1 MKERGVTLIELV
13 ITITLIGIA
22 VSAVLGTLAA
32 NAKSSADGMVR
43 AQAMAI
49 ADAYLEEI
57 RLKSFTDPD
66 GVDGETG
73 RLNFDDV
80 DDYNGL
86 SDVGAVDQFGN
97 AIAGLGEYR
106 VAVAVAHSSALTG
119 VGSANALRIDV
130 TVTYPAAGV
139 DVRVT
144 GYRANYR

>member
-1 MKERGVTLIELV
+1 VKERGVTLIELV

-86 SDVGAVDQFGN
+86 SDVGAIDQFGN
-97 AIAGLGEYR
+97 AIAGLGDYR
-106 VAVAVAHSSALTG
+106 VAVAVLHSSGLTG
-119 VGSANALRIDV
+119 VASANALRIDV
-130 TVTYPAAGV
+130 TVTNPAAGV

-144 GYRANYR
+144 GYRANY

>member
-106 VAVAVAHSSALTG
+106 VAVAVAHSSALIG

>member
-1 MKERGVTLIELV
+1 MKERGVSLIELV

-32 NAKSSADGMVR
+32 NAKGSADGMVR

-57 RLKSFTDPD
+57 RLKPFTDPD
-66 GVDGETG
+66 GTDGESG

-86 SDVGAVDQFGN
+86 FDVGAIDQFGN
-97 AIAGLGEYR
+97 AITGLSQYR
-106 VAVAVAHSSALTG
+106 VAVAVVHSSALTG
-119 VGSANALRIDV
+119 VTNANTLRIDV
-130 TVTYPAAGV
+130 TVTHPAAGV

-144 GYRANYR
+144 GYRANY

>member
-86 SDVGAVDQFGN
+86 SDVGAIDQFGN
-97 AIAGLGEYR
+97 AIAGLGDYR

-119 VGSANALRIDV
+119 VASANALRIDV
-130 TVTYPAAGV
+130 AVTNPAAGV
-139 DVRVT
+139 DVRAT
-144 GYRANYR
+144 GYRANY

>member
-1 MKERGVTLIELV
+1 MRARGVTLIELV
-13 ITITLIGIA
+13 ITIALIAIA
-22 VSAVLGTLAA
+22 VSSVLGTLAA

-57 RLKSFTDPD
+57 RLKPFTDPD
-66 GVDGETG
+66 GIDGESG
-73 RLNFDDV
+73 RVNFDDV

-86 SDVGAVDQFGN
+86 IDVGAFDQFGN
-97 AIAGLGEYR
+97 AISGLSQYR
-106 VAVAVAHSSALTG
+106 VAAVVVHSSALSG
-119 VGSANALRIDV
+119 VTSANTLRIDV

-144 GYRANYR
+144 GYRANYQ